1 MAESVDT
8 TELLTAYK
16 EVFKKQSE
24 SLNQVM
30 IMLTSKNNS
39 SCGLNNQEYDE
50 GRLLE
55 VTTCHCVPTPPA
67 GTGLQVS
74 SIVYDCRDTNGSYAV
89 NCSQGD
95 CSTDLWPRC
104 GDDSEKNNEDDDT
117 MENNEYDPWQYVECE
132 AISVPYLNTSVSCG
146 AGWKSRGVKRL
157 IGQGVFSQEEQLPCQ
172 ECDQQLFQWSTWSTV
187 GDKMVRHRGSN
198 RIKDSYQKEERTV
211 PQVILIGPGYGS
223 DGKSEVLSLPDLT
236 PLDCN
241 IPVFPDRQYRGYVGG
256 YTSDGVL
263 MCGGMTSS
271 GYTSSCY
278 LLTSSGYQD
287 MPGLINKR
295 YQAASVVTPSGL
307 WVTGGRVA
315 GFHNLDTTELVTNNQ
330 SRPHVRLPRSVAAH
344 CLVSI
349 NQTHYLLI
357 GGEVGFSA
365 SRSAYLYSE
374 DGGFSKIEDLKTT
387 RYNHRCSVIN
397 NNTVIVAGDYVSDDS
412 EYYDDYDYDNDYD
425 AGTSS
430 DSELLNLT
438 TMTWSTGP
446 ELPEDVFLARMVGNI
461 LIGKK
466 KIYKLEEIMEQRK
479 QWRWI
484 EMLEITNSRMF
495 AQAFVVDQNLFCKN

>member
-1 MAESVDT
+1 MFVVASMQRCSHPQGEDGDQVTEGCLRRTCKSNTWEASIVSDMCCYEKEAYPVNT
-8 TELLTAYK
+8 TISSSMSEDGCAKAVIDCVEEKPGNAKMVLTAENYCK
-16 EVFKKQSE
+16 DNGTKDQLED
-24 SLNQVM
+24 
-30 IMLTSKNNS
+30 KN
-39 SCGLNNQEYDE
+39 ET
-50 GRLLE
+50 LLE
-55 VTTCHCVPTPPA
+55 DMEVMEV
-67 GTGLQVS
+67 
-74 SIVYDCRDTNGSYAV
+74 GSK
-89 NCSQGD
+89 CQG
-95 CSTDLWPRC
+95 
-104 GDDSEKNNEDDDT
+104 ENVEAKN
-117 MENNEYDPWQYVECE
+117 YKADPKV
-132 AISVPYLNTSVSCG
+132 L
-146 AGWKSRGVKRL
+146 
-157 IGQGVFSQEEQLPCQ
+157 
-172 ECDQQLFQWSTWSTV
+172 
-187 GDKMVRHRGSN
+187 
-198 RIKDSYQKEERTV
+198 
-211 PQVILIGPGYGS
+211 LIGPSSGS
-223 DGKSEVLSLPDLT
+223 VGRSEVLSLPELR
-236 PLDCN
+236 PLDCK
-241 IPVFPDRQYRGYVGG
+241 IPVFPGGEYYGYVGRFTG
-256 YTSDGVL
+256 DGVL
-263 MCGGMTSS
+263 MCGGRTDNSDN
-271 GYTSSCY
+271 GTHSSCY

-295 YQAASVVTPSGL
+295 YLAASVVTPSGL
-307 WVTGGRVA
+307 WVTGGRDV
-315 GFHNLDTTELVTNNQ
+315 GFNNLDTSELVTNNQ
-330 SRPHVRLPRSVAAH
+330 SRPHVRLPRNVAAH